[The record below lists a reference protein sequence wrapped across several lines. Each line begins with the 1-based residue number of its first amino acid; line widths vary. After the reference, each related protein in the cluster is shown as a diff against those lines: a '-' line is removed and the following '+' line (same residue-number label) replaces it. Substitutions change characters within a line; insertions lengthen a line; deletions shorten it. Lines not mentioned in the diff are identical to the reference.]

1 MRSDCIVIGGGA
13 SGLFCAAQLAKGGK
27 SVTVIEHM
35 DRCGKKLA
43 ITGKGRCNVTND
55 CDAET
60 VLANIPRNPRFMF
73 SALSGFAPKD
83 TMEFFESFGVKLK
96 TERGNRVF
104 PQSDS
109 AGEIVSALV
118 GAAEAFGAKIVF
130 DVAGELIIENGA
142 VRGVRCRG
150 GEYFADSVIVA
161 TGGRSYPKTGSTG
174 DGYRLAKQAGHTV
187 TAITPSLC
195 PVVTAEHEECAE
207 AMGLSLRNCTLSLFV
222 QGKKKA
228 LFSELGEML
237 FTHFG
242 LSGPLVLS
250 ASAHIASPEKKQYRF
265 EIDLKPALSEQ
276 QLDARLLRDF
286 SEFEN
291 KEFRNSLVKLLPAK
305 IVPIIVRRSGIAP
318 EKRVNQITREE
329 RQSLVRAIKHLDY
342 TLLRLRPIDE
352 AIITR
357 GGVKVSEID
366 PKTMQSKLCGGLY
379 FIGEVLDVDAYT
391 GGFNLQ
397 IAFSTAHSCAL
408 HICSYQ
414 IERNV

>member
-13 SGLFCAAQLAKGGK
+13 SGLFCAALLGKSGK

-35 DRCGKKLA
+35 DACGKKLA
-43 ITGKGRCNVTND
+43 ITGKGRCNVTNN
-55 CDAET
+55 CDTET

-73 SALSGFAPKD
+73 SALSGFSPKD
-83 TMEFFESFGVKLK
+83 TMAFFEGLGVKLK

-104 PQSDS
+104 PESDS
-109 AGEIVSALV
+109 AKQIVSALT
-118 GAAEAFGAKIVF
+118 GAVKDSGAKIVF
-130 DVAGELIIENGA
+130 DEARELILENGA

-150 GEYFADSVIVA
+150 GDYFADSVVVA

-174 DGYRLAKQAGHTV
+174 DGYKLAKQAGHTV

-195 PVVTAEHEECAE
+195 PIVAVQQEECAE
-207 AMGLSLRNCTLSLFV
+207 AMGLSLKNCTLSLFE
-222 QGKKKA
+222 QGKKKP
-228 LFSELGEML
+228 LFSELGELL

-250 ASAHIASPEKKQYRF
+250 ASAHIANADKKSYRF
-265 EIDLKPALSEQ
+265 EIDLKPALNEQ
-276 QLDARLLRDF
+276 QLDARILRDF
-286 SEFEN
+286 GEFEN
-291 KEFRNSLVKLLPAK
+291 REFQNSLVKLLPAK
-305 IVPIIVRRSGIAP
+305 LIPIIVKRSGIDAQ
-318 EKRVNQITREE
+318 KRVNQITKEE
-329 RQSLVRAIKHLDY
+329 RQRLITAVKHLDY

-366 PKTMQSKLCGGLY
+366 PKTMQSKLCPGLF

-397 IAFSTAHSCAL
+397 IAFSTAHSCAAF
-408 HICSYQ
+408 IGSRE
-414 IERNV
+414 IERNE